1 MTNYTSVNV
10 QQVQRILEKYG
21 TTFERSVD
29 LNAFVKEIQA
39 CCVNITT
46 NKADSLEVSFSNAN

>member
-10 QQVQRILEKYG
+10 QQVLQILEKYG
-21 TTFERSVD
+21 ATFERPVD

-46 NKADSLEVSFSNAN
+46 NKVDSLEVSFSNAN